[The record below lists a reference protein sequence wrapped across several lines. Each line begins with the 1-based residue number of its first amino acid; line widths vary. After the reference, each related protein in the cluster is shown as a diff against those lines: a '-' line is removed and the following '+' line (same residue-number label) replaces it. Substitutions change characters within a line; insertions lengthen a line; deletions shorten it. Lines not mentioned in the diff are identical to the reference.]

1 MYEMSRARQAMVTIV
16 VDPDGT
22 LVNTASDLID
32 TLNLTLSEQGLAVC
46 AARRCPT
53 ADRKWGKQHDRADT
67 SAQRSGRADH
77 IADHSRPF
85 PGLEDVLNR
94 LVKVRGLGAAAVCKK
109 VFRD

>member
-16 VDPDGT
+16 FDPDGT
-22 LVNTASDLID
+22 LVDTASDLID

-67 SAQRSGRADH
+67 SAQRCG
-77 IADHSRPF
+77 SR
-85 PGLEDVLNR
+85 
-94 LVKVRGLGAAAVCKK
+94 
-109 VFRD
+109 